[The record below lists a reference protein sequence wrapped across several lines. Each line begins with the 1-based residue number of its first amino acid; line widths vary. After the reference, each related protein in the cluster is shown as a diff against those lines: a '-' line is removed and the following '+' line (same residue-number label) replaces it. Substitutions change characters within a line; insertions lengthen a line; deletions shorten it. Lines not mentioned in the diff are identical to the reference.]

1 MVGLGG
7 SSSWVGT
14 CFVGAKME
22 EDSEPILG
30 NQLKLWFLSLWVE
43 KI

>member
-7 SSSWVGT
+7 SSYCVRTGL
-14 CFVGAKME
+14 VGAKME

-30 NQLKLWFLSLWVE
+30 TS
-43 KI
+43 